1 MLIDLQDLSPNRIY
15 FTMIQ
20 TLIPR
25 PVAWVL
31 SDNGDD
37 SLNLAPFSYFSG
49 VCSKPPLVMLSI
61 GKKPDGDIK
70 DTRLNILERKHFVVH
85 IAHRE
90 MMEQVTQ
97 SSMVLPHGESELA
110 ASGLQ
115 TTPFGDFALPR
126 ISDCRVA
133 YACELYEH
141 HEIGA
146 QAIIYGL
153 VKQIYLSDDIARET
167 DGRLQVDAKA
177 LDPIA
182 RLGGDDY
189 SLIGDIRTIPRPKP
203 PAK

>member
-1 MLIDLQDLSPNRIY
+1 MLIDLNELSPNRTY

-49 VCSKPPLVMLSI
+49 VCSDPPLIMLSI
-61 GKKPDGDIK
+61 GKKPGGEIK
-70 DTRLNILERKHFVVH
+70 DTRRNILERGHFVVH

-90 MMEQVTQ
+90 MMEGVTA
-97 SSMVLPHGESELA
+97 SSAPLIHGDSELER
-110 ASGLQ
+110 SGLA
-115 TTPFGDFALPR
+115 TTEFGDFALPR
-126 ISDCRVA
+126 LWGCRVA

-146 QAIIYGL
+146 QAVIYGR
-153 VKQIYLSDDIARET
+153 VRQIYISDDIAVENE
-167 DGRLQVDAKA
+167 GRLQVDAKA

-189 SLIGDIRTIPRPKP
+189 GLLGEVVTIKRPR
-203 PAK
+203 

>member
-1 MLIDLQDLSPNRIY
+1 MLIDLADLSPNRTY

-31 SDNGDD
+31 SDNGGD

-61 GKKPDGDIK
+61 GKKPEGEIK
-70 DTRLNILERKHFVVH
+70 DTRRNILERKHFVAH

-90 MMEQVTQ
+90 MAQQVTA
-97 SSMVLPHGESELA
+97 SSAPLAHGDSELER
-110 ASGLQ
+110 SGLE
-115 TTPFGDFALPR
+115 TVAFGEFSLPR
-126 ISDCRVA
+126 LAACRVA

-146 QAIIYGL
+146 QAIIYGQ
-153 VKQIYLSDDIARET
+153 VRQIYISDEIATET
-167 DGRLQVDAKA
+167 EGRLQVDAKA

-189 SLIGDIRTIPRPKP
+189 GLLGDVVTIKRPR
-203 PAK
+203 

>member
-31 SDNGDD
+31 SDNGFEG
-37 SLNLAPFSYFSG
+37 SFNLAPFSYFNG

-61 GKKPDGDIK
+61 GKKPDGEIK
-70 DTRLNILERKHFVVH
+70 DTRRNILERKHFVVH

-90 MMEQVTQ
+90 MMEQVTR
-97 SSMVLPHGESELA
+97 SSAVLDHGESELDG
-110 ASGLQ
+110 SGLE
-115 TTPFGDFALPR
+115 TTAFGDFPLPR
-126 ISDCRVA
+126 LSDCRVA

-146 QAIIYGL
+146 QSIVYGL
-153 VKQIYLSDDIARET
+153 VKQIYLSDDIAREEE
-167 DGRLQVDAKA
+167 GRLQVDAKA

-182 RLGGDDY
+182 RLGGNDY
-189 SLIGDIRTIPRPKP
+189 SLLGDIRSIPRPK
-203 PAK
+203 

>member
-31 SDNGDD
+31 SDNGVEG
-37 SLNLAPFSYFSG
+37 SFNLAPFSYFNG
-49 VCSKPPLVMLSI
+49 VCSEPPLVMLSI
-61 GKKPDGDIK
+61 GKKPDGEIK
-70 DTRLNILERKHFVVH
+70 DTRRNILERKHFVVH

-90 MMEQVTQ
+90 MLEQVTR
-97 SSMVLPHGESELA
+97 SSAVLDHGESELDG
-110 ASGLQ
+110 SGLA
-115 TTPFGDFALPR
+115 TTAFGDFTLPR
-126 ISDCRVA
+126 LSDCRVA

-146 QAIIYGL
+146 QSIVYGL
-153 VKQIYLSDDIARET
+153 VKQIYLSDDIAREEE
-167 DGRLQVDAKA
+167 GRLQVDAKA

-182 RLGGDDY
+182 RLGGNDY
-189 SLIGDIRTIPRPKP
+189 GLLGDIRSIPRPK
-203 PAK
+203 

>member
-31 SDNGDD
+31 SDNGLAG
-37 SLNLAPFSYFSG
+37 SFNLAPFSYFNG

-61 GKKPDGDIK
+61 GKKPDGEIK
-70 DTRLNILERKHFVVH
+70 DTRRNILERKHFVVH

-90 MMEQVTQ
+90 MMEQVTR
-97 SSMVLPHGESELA
+97 SSAVLNHGESELDG
-110 ASGLQ
+110 SGLE
-115 TTPFGDFALPR
+115 TTTFGDFALPR
-126 ISDCRVA
+126 LSDCRVA

-146 QAIIYGL
+146 QSIVYGL
-153 VKQIYLSDDIARET
+153 VKQIYLSDDIAREEE
-167 DGRLQVDAKA
+167 GRLQVDAKA

-182 RLGGDDY
+182 RLGGNDY
-189 SLIGDIRTIPRPKP
+189 SLLGDIRSIPRPK
-203 PAK
+203 